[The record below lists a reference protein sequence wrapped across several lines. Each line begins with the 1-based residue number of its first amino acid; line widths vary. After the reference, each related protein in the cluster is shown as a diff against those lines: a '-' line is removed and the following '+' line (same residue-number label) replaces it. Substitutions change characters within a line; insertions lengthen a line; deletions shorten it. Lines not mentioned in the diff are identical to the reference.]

1 MSRKA
6 MKQALDTLERRH
18 AEQSYPQPEYLCAAI
33 AALRATLAKAPEP
46 HCTYPACE
54 PATVGGC
61 DGPCGQALSGATLAE
76 APEPVAWA
84 CVCDERVRTAHLT
97 REAAELIAQNLREQN
112 RGRDFE
118 FRAQPLYTAPPARKP
133 LTDEQILD
141 RVACASKA
149 EEAMFVRFARAVERA
164 HGITGEQ
171 E

>member
-61 DGPCGQALSGATLAE
+61 DGPCGQALSGAKLAE
-76 APEPVAWA
+76 APEPVAWMTPGQ
-84 CVCDERVRTAHLT
+84 DLHLHNP
-97 REAAELIAQNLREQN
+97 E
-112 RGRDFE
+112 G
-118 FRAQPLYTAPPARKP
+118 FRFSDWTPLYTAPPARVP
-133 LTDEQILD
+133 LTDDECDKLRQDNGGQLNFVTLREF
-141 RVACASKA
+141 RVI
-149 EEAMFVRFARAVERA
+149 ARAVERA